1 MNKILKI
8 NKLLFTIVTLLF
20 LTNSAYAA
28 KNDCS
33 VFKKFSKDFFACKA
47 GNLKDGI
54 KNTAGK
60 LKPKLPTDDGTK
72 NLEKAEAKKL
82 KDAEKNAKALEKAE
96 EKKLKA
102 AAKADA
108 KNAKDLEK
116 AEAKKLKEAEKNA
129 KALEKA
135 EAKKLKDAE
144 KKAKALEKAEA
155 KAKATSTKDALKK
168 AKVLEAAEAKKAKE
182 IKKEQA
188 AARAE
193 ARKKYKAEVK
203 AYNQAKKPNLK
214 SDKISIGISN
224 SYSPWGFVD
233 GSGKLAGFELE
244 LAQELC
250 AIMKRECAITGY
262 DRDGAIPALLM
273 RKFDAVMTGIEIN
286 QDRQNVIAFSQTYA
300 DGNIASFATLKNS
313 RINTVDLP
321 TTINLNFDQKGVS
334 NVLEALAEEL
344 YGKRV
349 CVQTGTT
356 YEKFLEAGYVGPT
369 KLKSYK
375 TQNQVNLGLT
385 NGNCDIALA
394 AAASFAN
401 YSDKSVTLVGP
412 TLSGGMLGKG
422 VAVGIRKNTYAD
434 EKTDFNRTNGKR
446 DARILNDF
454 NDALN
459 KAKKQGI
466 ISKLA
471 MKHFGFDASM

>member
-1 MNKILKI
+1 MKKILKI
-8 NKLLFTIVTLLF
+8 NKLLFTIITLLF

-54 KNTAGK
+54 KK
-60 LKPKLPTDDGTK
+60 LKPKLSKSDG
-72 NLEKAEAKKL
+72 AKVSDN
-82 KDAEKNAKALEKAE
+82 KDEKNAKALEKAE
-96 EKKLKA
+96 A
-102 AAKADA
+102 
-108 KNAKDLEK
+108 
-116 AEAKKLKEAEKNA
+116 KNA

-214 SDKISIGISN
+214 NDKISIGVSN

-244 LAQELC
+244 LAKELC
-250 AIMKRECAITGY
+250 AIMKRDCAITGY

-286 QDRQNVIAFSQTYA
+286 QERQNAIAFSETYA

-313 RINTVDLP
+313 RINTADLP

-349 CVQTGTT
+349 CVQSGTT
-356 YEKFLEAGYVGPT
+356 YEGFLEAGYVGPIN
-369 KLKSYK
+369 LKSYK
-375 TQNQVNLGLT
+375 TQKQVNLGLT
-385 NGNCDIALA
+385 DGNCDIALA

-412 TLSGGMLGKG
+412 TLSGGILGKG

-446 DARILNDF
+446 DARILEDF

-459 KAKKQGI
+459 KARKQGI
-466 ISKLA
+466 ISNLA

>member
-1 MNKILKI
+1 MKKILKI
-8 NKLLFTIVTLLF
+8 NKLLFTIITLLF

-54 KNTAGK
+54 KK
-60 LKPKLPTDDGTK
+60 LKPKLSKSDG
-72 NLEKAEAKKL
+72 AKVSDN
-82 KDAEKNAKALEKAE
+82 KDEKNAKALEKAE
-96 EKKLKA
+96 
-102 AAKADA
+102 A
-108 KNAKDLEK
+108 KNAKALEK
-116 AEAKKLKEAEKNA
+116 AEAKNA

-214 SDKISIGISN
+214 NDKISIGVSN

-244 LAQELC
+244 LAKELC
-250 AIMKRECAITGY
+250 AIMKRDCAITGY

-286 QDRQNVIAFSQTYA
+286 QERQNAIAFSETYA
-300 DGNIASFATLKNS
+300 DGNIASFASLKNS

-344 YGKRV
+344 YGKKV

-356 YEKFLEAGYVGPT
+356 YEKFLDAGYVGPI

-375 TQNQVNLGLT
+375 TQKQVNLGLT
-385 NGNCDIALA
+385 NGNCDIAFA

-412 TLSGGMLGKG
+412 TLSGGILGKG

-446 DARILNDF
+446 DARILEDF

-459 KAKKQGI
+459 KARKQGI
-466 ISKLA
+466 ISNLA

>member
-8 NKLLFTIVTLLF
+8 NKLLLTIITLLF

-47 GNLKDGI
+47 GNIKGGF

-60 LKPKLPTDDGTK
+60 LKPKSPTNDGTK
-72 NLEKAEAKKL
+72 SLEKAEAKKL
-82 KDAEKNAKALEKAE
+82 KA
-96 EKKLKA
+96 
-102 AAKADA
+102 
-108 KNAKDLEK
+108 
-116 AEAKKLKEAEKNA
+116 AEKNA

-135 EAKKLKDAE
+135 EAKKLKAAE

-155 KAKATSTKDALKK
+155 KANATSSKEALKK
-168 AKVLEAAEAKKAKE
+168 AKALEAAEAKKAKE

-214 SDKISIGISN
+214 NDKISIGISN

-233 GSGKLAGFELE
+233 GSGELKGFEFE

-250 AIMKRECAITGY
+250 AIMNRECAITGY
-262 DRDGAIPALLM
+262 DREGAIPALLM

-286 QDRQNVIAFSQTYA
+286 QERQNVIAFSETYA

-321 TTINLNFDQKGVS
+321 TTINLNADKGVS

-349 CVQTGTT
+349 CVQAGTT
-356 YEKFLEAGYVGPT
+356 FERFLEAGYVGPT

-375 TQNQVNLGLT
+375 TQKQVNLGLT
-385 NGNCDIALA
+385 NGNCDIALG

-434 EKTDFNRTNGKR
+434 EKTDFNRRNGKR

-466 ISKLA
+466 ISNLA

>member
-1 MNKILKI
+1 MKKILKI
-8 NKLLFTIVTLLF
+8 NKLLFTIITLLF

-54 KNTAGK
+54 KK
-60 LKPKLPTDDGTK
+60 LKPKLSKSDG
-72 NLEKAEAKKL
+72 AKVSDN
-82 KDAEKNAKALEKAE
+82 KDEKNAKALEKAE
-96 EKKLKA
+96 A
-102 AAKADA
+102 
-108 KNAKDLEK
+108 
-116 AEAKKLKEAEKNA
+116 KNA

-214 SDKISIGISN
+214 NDKISIGVSN

-244 LAQELC
+244 LAKELC
-250 AIMKRECAITGY
+250 AIMKRDCAITGY

-286 QDRQNVIAFSQTYA
+286 QERQNAIAFSETYA

-344 YGKRV
+344 YGKKV

-356 YEKFLEAGYVGPT
+356 YEKFLDAGYVGPI

-375 TQNQVNLGLT
+375 TQKQVNLGLT
-385 NGNCDIALA
+385 NGNCDIAFA

-446 DARILNDF
+446 DARILEDF

-459 KAKKQGI
+459 KARKQGI
-466 ISKLA
+466 ISNLA

>member
-1 MNKILKI
+1 MNKILKM
-8 NKLLFTIVTLLF
+8 NKLLLTIITLLF

-54 KNTAGK
+54 KK
-60 LKPKLPTDDGTK
+60 LKPKLSNNDGAKVSDKKKEKKSKTAK
-72 NLEKAEAKKL
+72 TLEKAEAKKL
-82 KDAEKNAKALEKAE
+82 KAAEKKAKA
-96 EKKLKA
+96 
-102 AAKADA
+102 
-108 KNAKDLEK
+108 
-116 AEAKKLKEAEKNA
+116 
-129 KALEKA
+129 
-135 EAKKLKDAE
+135 AE
-144 KKAKALEKAEA
+144 KKAKALQKAEA

-168 AKVLEAAEAKKAKE
+168 AKVLEAAEAKKAKQ

-244 LAQELC
+244 LAKELC

-321 TTINLNFDQKGVS
+321 TTINLNADKGVS

-344 YGKRV
+344 YGKKV

-356 YEKFLEAGYVGPT
+356 FERFLETGYVGNT
-369 KLKSYK
+369 NLKSYE
-375 TQNQVNLGLT
+375 TQKQVNLGLT

-434 EKTDFNRTNGKR
+434 EKTDFNRTIGKR
-446 DARILNDF
+446 DARILKDF

-466 ISKLA
+466 ISNLA